1 MGSTASL
8 KHSFNLSF
16 GSDASDQE
24 GDHIFIG
31 RQPIVDAQ
39 QKIIGYELL
48 FRSNGEDNS
57 AQFSD
62 DFSAGAQVLINTLSN
77 MGTGWLLGDKNAFL
91 NVNAAM
97 LNSEFMELLP
107 AQRIVLEIKEDIT
120 ATPELIARLQALKA
134 LGFTFAL
141 HSPQIKAENDAIIKL
156 ASYVKIDL
164 LAVPKEQLEA
174 LAGALKNLPL
184 KIVAEK
190 VETLADFKRCKE
202 YKIDYFQGY
211 YFAHPEILTAKVIN
225 PSAAL
230 VLDILNK
237 VRGNADIAEIE
248 KGFKRDVALSFKL
261 LRYINSVGFGLSC
274 EIQSIRHALSILGYQ
289 QLYRWL
295 TLLVVTSNEAATPS
309 ALMKTAITRGRL
321 TELLGQELVDRSERD
336 NLFIVGIFS
345 LLDAMLEMPMDK
357 VLEKLT
363 LPENI
368 ADALMNRDGIY
379 GPFLALAEACESAE
393 VERINELAGSL
404 AIDPNSVNEAHLKAL
419 AWVEEL
425 GV

>member
-1 MGSTASL
+1 MGTAATIN
-8 KHSFNLSF
+8 HSFDLSF
-16 GSDASDQE
+16 GGESSDQV
-24 GDHIFIG
+24 FIG
-31 RQPIVDAQ
+31 RQPILDAQ

-48 FRSNGEDNS
+48 FRSNSTDN
-57 AQFSD
+57 AARIED

-77 MGTGWLLGDKNAFL
+77 MGTEWLMGDKLAFL
-91 NVNAAM
+91 NVTEAM
-97 LNSEFMELLP
+97 LTSEFMELLP
-107 AQRIVLEIKEDIT
+107 AKRIVLEIKGEI
-120 ATPELIARLQALKA
+120 APSPALIERLQALKE
-134 LGFTFAL
+134 LGFQFAL
-141 HSPQIKAENDAIIKL
+141 HSAQINSDNEPLIKL
-156 ASYVKIDL
+156 ASYVKVDL
-164 LAVPKEQLEA
+164 LQAPLDRLGDIAAK
-174 LAGALKNLPL
+174 LKQFQL
-184 KIVAEK
+184 KIIAEK
-190 VETLADFKRCKE
+190 VETLAAFKRCKE
-202 YKIDYFQGY
+202 CKFDFFQGY

-225 PSAAL
+225 PAQAL
-230 VLDILNK
+230 VLDVLNK
-237 VRGNADIAEIE
+237 VRNNADIAEIE

-295 TLLVVTSNEAATPS
+295 TLLIVTSNEGSTPP

-321 TELLGQELVDRSERD
+321 TELLGQDMVDRSERD

-345 LLDAMLEMPMDK
+345 LLDAMLEMPMDQ

-368 ADALMNRDGIY
+368 ADALLNRDGIY
-379 GPFLALAEACESAE
+379 GPFLSLSEACESADMA
-393 VERINELAGSL
+393 RIDELATAL
-404 AIDPNSVNEAHLKAL
+404 TLEPAKVNEAHLQAL

>member
-1 MGSTASL
+1 MGNIASL
-8 KHSFNLSF
+8 NHSFDLNF
-16 GSDASDQE
+16 G
-24 GDHIFIG
+24 GDTSEQVFIG
-31 RQPIVDAQ
+31 RQPVVDAQ
-39 QKIIGYELL
+39 QKIMGYELL
-48 FRSNGEDNS
+48 FRSNAEENS
-57 AQFSD
+57 AHFSD

-77 MGTGWLLGDKNAFL
+77 MGTGWLLGDKIAFL
-91 NVNAAM
+91 NVNTEM

-107 AQRIVLEIKEDIT
+107 AQRIVLEIQGEL
-120 ATPELIARLQALKA
+120 TPTPALLERMQALKT
-134 LGFTFAL
+134 LGFNFAL
-141 HSPQIKAENDAIIKL
+141 HSPQVHIDNATLIKL
-156 ASYVKIDL
+156 ASYVKVDL
-164 LAVPKEQLEA
+164 LHVPKEKLGD
-174 LAGALKNLPL
+174 LAATLKQYPL

-190 VETLADFKRCKE
+190 VETLAEFKRCKE
-202 YKIDYFQGY
+202 YKFDYFQGY

-225 PSAAL
+225 PSHAL

-237 VRGNADIAEIE
+237 VRSNVDINEIE
-248 KGFKRDVALSFKL
+248 RGFKRDVALSFKL

-295 TLLVVTSNEAATPS
+295 TLLVVTTNENGTPS

-321 TELLGQELVDRSERD
+321 TELLGHELVDRGERD

-368 ADALMNRDGIY
+368 SDALLHREGLY
-379 GPFLALAEACESAE
+379 GPFLALAEACESADIQ
-393 VERINELAGSL
+393 RIHHLAASL
-404 AIDPNSVNEAHLKAL
+404 AIHPNAVNEAHLKAL

>member
-1 MGSTASL
+1 MAGEHGL
-8 KHSFNLSF
+8 
-16 GSDASDQE
+16 DVVP
-24 GDHIFIG
+24 
-31 RQPIVDAQ
+31 RQGAEPRAFCVDD
-39 QKIIGYELL
+39 EVLL
-48 FRSNGEDNS
+48 RVDREHCLDE
-57 AQFSD
+57 
-62 DFSAGAQVLINTLSN
+62 I
-77 MGTGWLLGDKNAFL
+77 
-91 NVNAAM
+91 
-97 LNSEFMELLP
+97 LP
-107 AQRIVLEIKEDIT
+107 AQVTDENE
-120 ATPELIARLQALKA
+120 PLIRLAAYVKVDLLSVPNAALGDLSLALKK
-134 LGFTFAL
+134 FA
-141 HSPQIKAENDAIIKL
+141 
-156 ASYVKIDL
+156 
-164 LAVPKEQLEA
+164 
-174 LAGALKNLPL
+174 L

-190 VETLADFKRCKE
+190 VETLAAFKRCKE
-202 YKIDYFQGY
+202 LKFDYFQGY

-225 PSAAL
+225 PSHAL

-295 TLLVVTSNEAATPS
+295 TLLIVTTNENSTPP

-321 TELLGQELVDRSERD
+321 TELLGQDLVDRSERD

-345 LLDAMLEMPMDK
+345 LLDAMLEMPMDE

-368 ADALMNRDGIY
+368 ADALIRREGIY
-379 GPFLALAEACESAE
+379 GPFLALAEACESADIG
-393 VERINELAGSL
+393 RITELATAL
-404 AIDPNSVNEAHLKAL
+404 TIEPAKVNEAHLKAL

-425 GV
+425 GI

>member
-1 MGSTASL
+1 MGTAATIN
-8 KHSFNLSF
+8 HSFDLSF
-16 GSDASDQE
+16 GGESSDQV
-24 GDHIFIG
+24 FIG
-31 RQPIVDAQ
+31 RQPILDAQ

-48 FRSNGEDNS
+48 FRSNSTDN
-57 AQFSD
+57 AARIED

-77 MGTGWLLGDKNAFL
+77 MGTEWLMGDKLAFL
-91 NVNAAM
+91 NVTEAM
-97 LNSEFMELLP
+97 LTSEFMELLP
-107 AQRIVLEIKEDIT
+107 AKRIVLEIKGEI
-120 ATPELIARLQALKA
+120 APSPALIERLQALKE
-134 LGFTFAL
+134 LGFQFAL
-141 HSPQIKAENDAIIKL
+141 HSAQINSDNEPLIKL
-156 ASYVKIDL
+156 ASYVKVDL
-164 LAVPKEQLEA
+164 LQAPLDRLGDIAAK
-174 LAGALKNLPL
+174 LKQFQL
-184 KIVAEK
+184 KIIAEK
-190 VETLADFKRCKE
+190 VETLAAFKRCKE
-202 YKIDYFQGY
+202 CKFDFFQGY

-225 PSAAL
+225 PAQAL
-230 VLDILNK
+230 VLDVLNK
-237 VRGNADIAEIE
+237 VRNNADIAEIE

-295 TLLVVTSNEAATPS
+295 TLLIVTSNEGATPP

-321 TELLGQELVDRSERD
+321 TELLGQDMVDRSERD

-345 LLDAMLEMPMDK
+345 LLDAMLEMPMDQ

-368 ADALMNRDGIY
+368 ADALLNRDGIY
-379 GPFLALAEACESAE
+379 GPFLSLSEACESADMA
-393 VERINELAGSL
+393 RIDELATAL
-404 AIDPNSVNEAHLKAL
+404 TLEPAKVNEAHLQAL